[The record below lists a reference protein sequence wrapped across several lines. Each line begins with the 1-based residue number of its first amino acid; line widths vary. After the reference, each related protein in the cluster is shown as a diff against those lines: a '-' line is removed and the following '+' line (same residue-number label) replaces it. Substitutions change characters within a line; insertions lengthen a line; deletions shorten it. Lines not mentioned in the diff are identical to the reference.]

1 MNITLDFLIQYQ
13 QTVVEAIKQSESNK
27 NLHVEEQ
34 ILKVLAEVREQEH
47 HNQNGLVIVEMSHMR
62 YKKISEIY

>member
-1 MNITLDFLIQYQ
+1 MSVTLDFLIQYQ
-13 QTVVEAIKQSESNK
+13 QTVVEAIKENGSVK

-34 ILKVLAEVREQEH
+34 ILKVLNEVKEQEH
-47 HNQNGLVIVEMSHMR
+47 HYQNGLVMVEMSHQR